1 VKCMLMPEN
10 KQRDRA
16 AEWLYKR
23 YFGYLMAIS
32 LRYVRHREDAEEVV
46 NESFLKVFTH
56 LSAFQGKGTVEQ
68 YEQLFKGW
76 MARICVNAAI
86 DYLRREKNFASIDDE
101 DFSELKMPKAEES
114 GDLHVQDIYKLLTRL
129 PQAQRMIFNL
139 FEVEGYSHEEI
150 SVLLNIPEGTCR
162 TYLMRA
168 KQKLRT
174 WYLED
179 FRMVESP
186 NNNIIE

>member
-1 VKCMLMPEN
+1 MLMPQN
-10 KQRDRA
+10 PQRERA

-23 YFGYLMAIS
+23 YYGYLMAIS
-32 LRYVRHREDAEEVV
+32 LRYVRHREEAEEVV
-46 NESFLKVFTH
+46 SESFVKVFTH
-56 LSAFQGKGTVEQ
+56 LPAFQGKKGTDH

-76 MARICVNAAI
+76 IARICVNASI
-86 DYLRREKNFASIDDE
+86 DYVRRKKPMVSTDEE
-101 DFSELKMPKAEES
+101 DFSESMLPITEDS
-114 GDLHVQDIYKLLTRL
+114 GQLHVQDIYQMLARL
-129 PQAQRMIFNL
+129 PDRQRMIFNL

-150 SVLLNIPEGTCR
+150 STLLNIPESTCR

-179 FRMVESP
+179 FNTVESP
-186 NNNIIE
+186 RNNF